1 MTAQQGGKD
10 ELSRTLASLRK
21 ESGLSTRQVGAVTG
35 FSQAKVSRLERGI
48 NIPTEEDVTALLDAY
63 RAPAAVKRR
72 LLGLA
77 RDIRAEHRPVVM
89 ARQTGNPGAFQARLA
104 RIEAASATVRAFSPT
119 AVPGVL
125 QTADYARAVINS
137 RALPPE
143 RVERFVQNR
152 LRRQEHLLTPSAPH
166 FTLIT
171 TEGALGWRLG
181 TREQMAT
188 QVERIAEI
196 ATADHVRVGII
207 PWGTLAE
214 RVVLHAWD
222 IYDERAVS
230 YGTAEATAILTEP
243 ADVARY
249 VELHEMVER
258 MAVFGQE
265 ARAVLDQIANDYR
278 QEVTSAPRQA

>member
-10 ELSRTLASLRK
+10 ELSRTLLSLRN
-21 ESGLSTRQVGAVTG
+21 EAGLSTRQVGTLTG

-48 NIPTEEDVTALLDAY
+48 NIPTEDDVTALLDAY
-63 RAPAAVKRR
+63 SAPAATKRR

-125 QTADYARAVINS
+125 QTADYARAVIAS
-137 RALPPE
+137 RDLPAD

-152 LRRQEHLLTPSAPH
+152 LRRQENLLTPSAPH

-181 TREQMAT
+181 TRAQMAA
-188 QVERIAEI
+188 QVERIAEV
-196 ATADHVRVGII
+196 AVADHVRVGII
-207 PWGTLAE
+207 PWGTLAD
-214 RVVLHAWD
+214 RVVLHSWD

-230 YGTAEATAILTEP
+230 YGTSEATAILTESR
-243 ADVARY
+243 DVARY

-258 MAVFGQE
+258 MAVFGEQ
-265 ARAVLDQIANDYR
+265 ARDLLTQIAQDYR
-278 QEVTSAPRQA
+278 DPE